1 MPICVTQDD
10 ATIPHVGLMLIRMG
24 RSGTESVAIGKER
37 GVRSSS
43 PSTMVIGIPMSPKML
58 DIGLIPMMLSCF
70 RN

>member
-43 PSTMVIGIPMSPKML
+43 PSTMVIGIPMSPKNVRHWL
-58 DIGLIPMMLSCF
+58 NPNDVELL
-70 RN
+70 